1 LSRRADSAGCRRR
14 RTLQRPRKPAAPRW
28 RLPGHPVAQL
38 AQAPATAVI
47 GAECLTLTLWLQVA
61 EVAAAYGF
69 RSVVTPAALAAAHP
83 PSMLPFS
90 SRAIRA
96 AWAAEV
102 GGDESGSCER
112 AAALGTAAAPIAAV
126 LVFNDPVDW

>member
-1 LSRRADSAGCRRR
+1 V
-14 RTLQRPRKPAAPRW
+14 QAAPW
-28 RLPGHPVAQL
+28 APCCL
-38 AQAPATAVI
+38 AGAGAGRAAS
-47 GAECLTLTLWLQVA
+47 GAERLTLTLWLQVA

-69 RSVVTPAALAAAHP
+69 QSVVTPAALAAAHP

-96 AWAAEV
+96 AWAGEG
-102 GGDESGSCER
+102 GGDQSGARER